1 MVSYPSSVCAV
12 RCSCLEITSTDA
24 ADYKCEWCISIARV
38 CGPLFMSRDHEHGR
52 GQITSVNG
60 VISIVRVCGPLFVS
74 RDHKHGRG
82 QIASVNGVISI
93 VRVCGPLFMSRD
105 HEHGRGRLQ

>member
-1 MVSYPSSVCAV
+1 MVLYPSSVCVV

-24 ADYKCEWCISIARV
+24 ADYKCEWCIYIARV

-52 GQITSVNG
+52 RQV
-60 VISIVRVCGPLFVS
+60 
-74 RDHKHGRG
+74 K
-82 QIASVNGVISI
+82 SVNGVISI

-105 HEHGRGRLQ
+105 HKHGRGRLQVGMVHIHRPCVRSVGNVWRSRARTRTD